1 MNHFLIVAAG
11 GAIGAALRHGVGLIS
26 LRHLP
31 SSWPWATFT
40 VNVLGGFAMGLLV
53 GWLALKAEGA
63 GQAARLFLATG
74 LLGGFTTFSAFSLET
89 VNMIRTGETAKALA
103 YIVLSVALSL
113 AALGLGLVLARR
125 AFA

>member
-1 MNHFLIVAAG
+1 MNHFLLVAAG
-11 GAIGAALRHGVGLIS
+11 GAIGAALRHGVGVLT
-26 LRHLP
+26 LRHLS

-40 VNVLGGFAMGLLV
+40 VNILGSFAMGLLA
-53 GWLALKAEGA
+53 GWLARHGTQYGENV
-63 GQAARLFLATG
+63 RLLLGVG

-103 YIVLSVALSL
+103 YIVLSVGCSVAAL
-113 AALGLGLVLARR
+113 ALGLLLARR

>member
-1 MNHFLIVAAG
+1 MNHFLLVAAG
-11 GAIGAALRHGVGLIS
+11 GAIGAALRHGVGLLS

-31 SSWPWATFT
+31 STWPWATFT
-40 VNVLGGFAMGLLV
+40 VNILGGFAMGMLV

-63 GQAARLFLATG
+63 GQDLRLFLATG

-89 VNMIRTGETAKALA
+89 VNMIRTGETGKALA
-103 YIVLSVALSL
+103 YIVLSVGCSVAAL
-113 AALGLGLVLARR
+113 ALGLLLARR

>member
-1 MNHFLIVAAG
+1 MNHFLLVAAG
-11 GAIGAALRHGVGLIS
+11 GAIGAALRHGAGLVS

-40 VNVLGGFAMGLLV
+40 VNVLGGFAMGMLV

-63 GQAARLFLATG
+63 GQDLRLFLATG

-89 VNMIRTGETAKALA
+89 VNMIRAGEASKALA
-103 YIVLSVALSL
+103 YIVLSVGCSV
-113 AALGLGLVLARR
+113 AALGLGLLLAKR